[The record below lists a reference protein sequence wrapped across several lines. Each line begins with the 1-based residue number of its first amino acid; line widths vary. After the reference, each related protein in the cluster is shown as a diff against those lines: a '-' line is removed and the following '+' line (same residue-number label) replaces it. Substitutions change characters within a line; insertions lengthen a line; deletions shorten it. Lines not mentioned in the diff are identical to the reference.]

1 MIFIKKNDIIK
12 KILNVKRVKKLTK
25 IKASNLF
32 VLLLCIVLLTLCLC
46 SCGNNSKDDSIIG
59 KWSVTAYELNGETFS
74 KEKAGEYMG
83 EVFASTERPILLFQK
98 SGLVRMYTESGS
110 MDETAN
116 YTVTDN
122 IIELYKEDEHGLYL
136 EIDDDKIRLKTDT
149 DNIVMIYTKE

>member
-1 MIFIKKNDIIK
+1 
-12 KILNVKRVKKLTK
+12 
-25 IKASNLF
+25 
-32 VLLLCIVLLTLCLC
+32 
-46 SCGNNSKDDSIIG
+46 
-59 KWSVTAYELNGETFS
+59 
-74 KEKAGEYMG
+74 MG

-136 EIDDDKIRLKTDT
+136 EIDDDKIRLKMDT

>member
-1 MIFIKKNDIIK
+1 
-12 KILNVKRVKKLTK
+12 
-25 IKASNLF
+25 
-32 VLLLCIVLLTLCLC
+32 
-46 SCGNNSKDDSIIG
+46 
-59 KWSVTAYELNGETFS
+59 
-74 KEKAGEYMG
+74 MG

-149 DNIVMIYTKE
+149 DSIVMIYTKE

>member
-1 MIFIKKNDIIK
+1 M
-12 KILNVKRVKKLTK
+12 TK

-59 KWSVTAYELNGETFS
+59 KWSVTAYELDGETFS
-74 KEKAGEYMG
+74 KEKAVEYMG
-83 EVFASTERPILLFQK
+83 EVFASAERPILLFQK

-110 MDETAN
+110 MDETVN
-116 YTVTDN
+116 YTITDN
-122 IIELYKEDEHGLYL
+122 IIEIYKEDEHGLYL

-149 DNIVMIYTKE
+149 DNIAMIYTKE